1 MQHFHSTKRLK
12 EMKTK
17 VSTKNNMSSPAVIKF
32 SDLSLSDVTFGDIRK
47 NANNGGK
54 TIYLTGRNNSK
65 LFIQLPKMK
74 APFGLGVNEYE
85 GKTSYSLPMA
95 ADDPTFV
102 DFLSKFD
109 EMVLKK
115 VVENSETY
123 FGKSISET
131 VLRELQTKLV
141 KTPTDD
147 KYSPLFN
154 TKVLANQDDTFVPR
168 VFTTDRQAFDL
179 NKLEKG
185 QYVTAIVHIPSIW
198 FVGTK
203 FGASVRL
210 QQLRVTPSQKLT
222 EYAFVD
228 DDTED
233 EESFEDS
240 E

>member
-1 MQHFHSTKRLK
+1 MT
-12 EMKTK
+12 
-17 VSTKNNMSSPAVIKF
+17 SSVIKF
-32 SDLSLSDVTFGDIRK
+32 SDLSLSDVTFSDIRK

-54 TIYLTGRNNSK
+54 TIFLSGRSGTK
-65 LFIQLPKMK
+65 LYIQLPKMK
-74 APFGLGVNEYE
+74 VPFGLGVNEYD

-102 DFLSKFD
+102 DFL
-109 EMVLKK
+109 KK
-115 VVENSETY
+115 LDDLVVTKIVENAETY
-123 FGKSISET
+123 LGKAMNET
-131 VLRELQTKLV
+131 VVREALYTALFR
-141 KTPTDD
+141 PPSDE
-147 KYSPLFN
+147 KYSPIFK
-154 TKVLANQDDTFVPR
+154 TKVLVNQDGTFVPQ

-203 FGASVRL
+203 FGITVRL

-228 DDTED
+228 EDDVEED
-233 EESFEDS
+233 DESFDDS

>member
-1 MQHFHSTKRLK
+1 MA
-12 EMKTK
+12 
-17 VSTKNNMSSPAVIKF
+17 SSVIKF
-32 SDLSLSDVTFGDIRK
+32 SDLSLSDVTFSDIRK

-54 TIYLTGRNNSK
+54 TIFLSGRSGTK
-65 LFIQLPKMK
+65 LYIQLPKMK
-74 APFGLGVNEYE
+74 VPFGLGVNEYD

-102 DFLSKFD
+102 DFL
-109 EMVLKK
+109 KK
-115 VVENSETY
+115 LDDLVVTKIVENAETY
-123 FGKSISET
+123 LGKAMNET
-131 VLRELQTKLV
+131 VVREALYTALFR
-141 KTPTDD
+141 PPSDE
-147 KYSPLFN
+147 KYSPIFK
-154 TKVLANQDDTFVPR
+154 TKVLVNQDGTFVPQ
-168 VFTTDRQAFDL
+168 VFTTDREPFDL

-203 FGASVRL
+203 FGITVRL

-228 DDTED
+228 EDDAEED
-233 EESFEDS
+233 DESFDDS

>member
-1 MQHFHSTKRLK
+1 MA
-12 EMKTK
+12 
-17 VSTKNNMSSPAVIKF
+17 SSVIKF
-32 SDLSLSDVTFGDIRK
+32 SDLSLSDVTFSDIRK

-54 TIYLTGRNNSK
+54 TIYLNGRGKSK
-65 LFIQLPKMK
+65 LFVQLPKMK
-74 APFGLGVNEYE
+74 APFGLGINEYD

-102 DFLSKFD
+102 DFLKKFD
-109 EMVLKK
+109 DMVVAK

-123 FGKSISET
+123 LGKSMNET
-131 VLRELQTKLV
+131 VVREALYTALFK
-141 KTPTDD
+141 PPSDE
-147 KYSPLFN
+147 KYAPLFK
-154 TKVLANQDDTFVPR
+154 TKILANHDGTFVPQ
-168 VFTTDRQAFDL
+168 VFTTDREPFDL
-179 NKLEKG
+179 NNLEKG

-203 FGASVRL
+203 FGVTIRL

-228 DDTED
+228 DDDDVED
-233 EESFEDS
+233 DESFEDS

>member
-1 MQHFHSTKRLK
+1 MA
-12 EMKTK
+12 
-17 VSTKNNMSSPAVIKF
+17 SSVIKF
-32 SDLSLSDVTFGDIRK
+32 SDLSLSDVTFSDIRK

-54 TIYLTGRNNSK
+54 TIFLSGRSGTK
-65 LFIQLPKMK
+65 LYIQLPKMK
-74 APFGLGVNEYE
+74 VPFGLGVNEYD

-102 DFLSKFD
+102 DFL
-109 EMVLKK
+109 KK
-115 VVENSETY
+115 LDDLVVTKIVENAETY
-123 FGKSISET
+123 LGKAMNET
-131 VLRELQTKLV
+131 VVREALYTALFR
-141 KTPTDD
+141 PPSDE
-147 KYSPLFN
+147 KYSPIFK
-154 TKVLANQDDTFVPR
+154 TKVLVNQDGTFVPQ
-168 VFTTDRQAFDL
+168 VFTTDREPFDL

-203 FGASVRL
+203 FGITVRL

-228 DDTED
+228 EDDVDED
-233 EESFEDS
+233 ESFDDS

>member
-1 MQHFHSTKRLK
+1 
-12 EMKTK
+12 
-17 VSTKNNMSSPAVIKF
+17 MSSPAVIKF
-32 SDLSLSDVTFGDIRK
+32 SDLSLSDVTFSDIRK

-54 TIYLTGRNNSK
+54 TIYLNGRGKSK
-65 LFIQLPKMK
+65 LFVQLPKMK
-74 APFGLGVNEYE
+74 APFGLGINEYD
-85 GKTSYSLPMA
+85 GKTSYSLPMT

-102 DFLSKFD
+102 DFLKKFD
-109 EMVLKK
+109 DMVVAK

-123 FGKSISET
+123 LGKSMNET
-131 VLRELQTKLV
+131 VVREALYTALFK
-141 KTPTDD
+141 PPSDE
-147 KYSPLFN
+147 KYAPLFK
-154 TKVLANQDDTFVPR
+154 TKILANHDGTFVPQ
-168 VFTTDRQAFDL
+168 VFTTDREPFDL

-203 FGASVRL
+203 FGVTVRL

-228 DDTED
+228 DDD
-233 EESFEDS
+233 DADDESFDGES